1 MNRRRLTLI
10 LGLAITLG
18 GAAWSGARIH
28 ARRTAVARHL
38 PAAPDLQAWPAALT
52 DQLTDAEREA
62 RSWTKA
68 AGGLAALSRLYH
80 ANGFF
85 PEALQCYDGLRALEP
100 DNARWPHLAAGI
112 LAIYGRADAALPLF
126 RRAVELAP
134 DYLPARIRL
143 GDVLVKTNQP
153 AEAARIYTDALQR
166 EPGQPYA
173 LLGLAR
179 CALARGDWPR
189 ARDRLNE
196 AITRHPDFIGALSL
210 LVTVSEHLGDQAAA
224 EALRTT
230 IGRREFTDVPD
241 PWLDELSA
249 VCFDAYRL
257 SVTAAIANSAG
268 SPARALELLDAAI
281 ALAPNVSSYRRQA
294 AQIHLHGRDFT
305 AARIQLEAAVAANP
319 GDSDAWLLLVNALR
333 ELGAEPAAASAL
345 SRGLAQCP
353 QSPSLH
359 LEYARWLKAS
369 GRLDEAAAGFN
380 RGFTLRPSDASPL
393 VELAQLYF
401 GSGRTGEALASLH
414 LALERQP
421 DHPMALAS
429 LMFYAVSQNDEAA
442 ALQRWTQV
450 RRQRRMPPEV
460 VEGLRQA
467 FQQQFGRNPP

>member
-1 MNRRRLTLI
+1 MNRRRLTLL
-10 LGLAITLG
+10 LGLAAVLG
-18 GAAWSGARIH
+18 GAAWYGTRLQQRH
-28 ARRTAVARHL
+28 ATVARHL
-38 PAAPDLQAWPAALT
+38 PARPDLQAWPAALT
-52 DQLTDAEREA
+52 DQLADADRDA
-62 RSWTKA
+62 HSWTKA
-68 AGGLAALSRLYH
+68 PAGLAALSRLYH

-100 DNARWPHLAAGI
+100 GNARWPHLAAGI
-112 LAIYGRADAALPLF
+112 LAIYGRADEALPLF
-126 RRAVELAP
+126 RRAVALAP

-143 GDVLVKTNQP
+143 GDVLVKANQA
-153 AEAARIYTDALQR
+153 AEAAKVYAEALQR
-166 EPGQPYA
+166 EPGEPYA

-179 CALARGDWPR
+179 CAIAGGEWTR

-196 AITRHPDFIGALSL
+196 AIARHADFIGALSL
-210 LVTVSEHLGDQAAA
+210 LVTVSEHLGDQATA
-224 EALRTT
+224 ESLRTA

-268 SPARALELLDAAI
+268 EPTRALELLDAAI

-294 AQIHLHGRDFT
+294 AQIRLNGRDF
-305 AARIQLEAAVAANP
+305 AAAKTQLEAAVAANP
-319 GDSDAWLLLVNALR
+319 TDSDAWLLLVNALR
-333 ELGAEPAAASAL
+333 ELGSESAAASAL
-345 SRGLAQCP
+345 TRGLAQCP

-369 GRLDEAAAGFN
+369 GRLDEAAAEFQ
-380 RGFTLRPSDASPL
+380 RGFALRPSDASPL

-401 GSGRTGEALASLH
+401 GSGRTREALASLN

-442 ALQRWTQV
+442 ALQRWAQV
-450 RRQRRMPPEV
+450 RRQRRVPSEV
-460 VEGLRQA
+460 VDGLRQA
-467 FQQQFGRNPP
+467 YQQQFGRALP